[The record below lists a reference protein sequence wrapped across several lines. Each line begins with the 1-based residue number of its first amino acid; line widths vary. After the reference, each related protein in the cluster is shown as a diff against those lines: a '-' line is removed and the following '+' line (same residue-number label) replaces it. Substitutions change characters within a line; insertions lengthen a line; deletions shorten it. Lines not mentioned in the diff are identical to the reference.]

1 VPSRRALE
9 SFCALPT
16 GAATRHYNER
26 VRWLLLLFLV
36 VPLLELYLLV
46 WAGSVFGFWP
56 TMAITLLSAILGGA
70 LAKREGLKVWR
81 AWRRALTEL
90 RPPEQGVIDGVLV
103 LVGATLLISP
113 GVLTDVVGIL
123 FLVPFTRRIGA
134 RLIRRALDRRIADG
148 RLRVMSVAPP
158 AGNARWDVVDTS
170 GVSVDDAPVD
180 RPLTERADLPSS
192 GSPPKTNEPRRV

>member
-1 VPSRRALE
+1 M
-9 SFCALPT
+9 
-16 GAATRHYNER
+16 RHYNER

-56 TMAITLLSAILGGA
+56 TMGITLLSAILGGA

-81 AWRRALTEL
+81 SWRRALTEL

-134 RLIRRALDRRIADG
+134 RVIRRALDRRIADG
-148 RLRVMSVAPP
+148 RLRVVSVAQ
-158 AGNARWDVVDTS
+158 AGGNARWDVVDTS
-170 GVSVDDAPVD
+170 GVSVDDAPRD
-180 RPLTERADLPSS
+180 RPLPERPDLPSS
-192 GSPPKTNEPRRV
+192 GSAPKTDEPRRA